1 MEFEGINDVKKLFKK
16 ILGSEVI
23 VNDSMD
29 VTEEIIF
36 VVFIQRLEEAFET
49 ENKLYEIGGIELGQ
63 ITEPLWFVLE
73 SAFKILYGEDT
84 TNLIWW
90 YIFDRIEEDGE
101 ILPFTDEDGKEYIF
115 NNVKELWMYTRI
127 VLTVLQLKLI
137 ELSLLQMVVEITR
150 GMIFR

>member
-49 ENKLYEIGGIELGQ
+49 ENKYMKLGGL
-63 ITEPLWFVLE
+63 
-73 SAFKILYGEDT
+73 
-84 TNLIWW
+84 N
-90 YIFDRIEEDGE
+90 
-101 ILPFTDEDGKEYIF
+101 
-115 NNVKELWMYTRI
+115 
-127 VLTVLQLKLI
+127 
-137 ELSLLQMVVEITR
+137 
-150 GMIFR
+150 

>member
-29 VTEEIIF
+29 VAEEIIF

-115 NNVKELWMYTRI
+115 NNVKELWMYINYRSP
-127 VLTVLQLKLI
+127 QDSN
-137 ELSLLQMVVEITR
+137 E
-150 GMIFR
+150 

>member
-49 ENKLYEIGGIELGQ
+49 ENKLYEIGRIELGQ
-63 ITEPLWFVLE
+63 VTEPLWFVLE
-73 SAFKILYGEDT
+73 HTFKLLYGEEA

-90 YIFDRIEEDGE
+90 YIFDRIGE
-101 ILPFTDEDGKEYIF
+101 NDEITPFTDEDGKEYTF
-115 NNVKELWMYTRI
+115 QNAKELWMYINYRFP
-127 VLTVLQLKLI
+127 QDFN
-137 ELSLLQMVVEITR
+137 E
-150 GMIFR
+150 

>member
-1 MEFEGINDVKKLFKK
+1 MEFEGIDDVKKLFKK

-49 ENKLYEIGGIELGQ
+49 ENKLYEIGRIELGQ
-63 ITEPLWFVLE
+63 VTEPLWFVLE
-73 SAFKILYGEDT
+73 HTFKLLYGEEA

-90 YIFDRIEEDGE
+90 YIFDRIGE
-101 ILPFTDEDGKEYIF
+101 NDEITPFTDEDGKEYTF
-115 NNVKELWMYTRI
+115 QNAKELWMYINYRFP
-127 VLTVLQLKLI
+127 QDFN
-137 ELSLLQMVVEITR
+137 E
-150 GMIFR
+150 

>member
-1 MEFEGINDVKKLFKK
+1 MEFEGIDDVKKLFKK

-115 NNVKELWMYTRI
+115 NNVKELWMYINYRSP
-127 VLTVLQLKLI
+127 QDSN
-137 ELSLLQMVVEITR
+137 E
-150 GMIFR
+150 

>member
-49 ENKLYEIGGIELGQ
+49 ENKLYEIGRIELGQ
-63 ITEPLWFVLE
+63 VTEPLWFVLE
-73 SAFKILYGEDT
+73 HTFKLLYGEEA

-90 YIFDRIEEDGE
+90 YIFDRIGE
-101 ILPFTDEDGKEYIF
+101 NDEITPFTDEDGKEYTF
-115 NNVKELWMYTRI
+115 QNAKELWMYINYR
-127 VLTVLQLKLI
+127 
-137 ELSLLQMVVEITR
+137 
-150 GMIFR
+150 FP

>member
-49 ENKLYEIGGIELGQ
+49 ENKLYEIGRIELGQ
-63 ITEPLWFVLE
+63 VTEPLWFVLE
-73 SAFKILYGEDT
+73 HTFKLLYGEEA

-90 YIFDRIEEDGE
+90 YIFDRIGE
-101 ILPFTDEDGKEYIF
+101 NDEITPFTDEDGKEYIF
-115 NNVKELWMYTRI
+115 KDAKELWMYVNYRFP
-127 VLTVLQLKLI
+127 QDFN
-137 ELSLLQMVVEITR
+137 E
-150 GMIFR
+150 

>member
-1 MEFEGINDVKKLFKK
+1 MEFEGIDDVKKLFKK

-63 ITEPLWFVLE
+63 VTESLWFVLE
-73 SAFKILYGEDT
+73 HTFKLLYGEEA

-90 YIFDRIEEDGE
+90 YIFDRIGE
-101 ILPFTDEDGKEYIF
+101 NDKIIPFTDEDGKEYTF
-115 NNVKELWMYTRI
+115 QNAKELWMYINYRFP
-127 VLTVLQLKLI
+127 QDFN
-137 ELSLLQMVVEITR
+137 E
-150 GMIFR
+150 

>member
-1 MEFEGINDVKKLFKK
+1 MEFEGIDDVKKLFKK

-23 VNDSMD
+23 VNDSID

-63 ITEPLWFVLE
+63 VTEPLWFVLE
-73 SAFKILYGEDT
+73 HTFKLLYGEEA

-90 YIFDRIEEDGE
+90 YIFDRIGE
-101 ILPFTDEDGKEYIF
+101 NDEITPFTDEDGKEYTF
-115 NNVKELWMYTRI
+115 QNAKELWMYINYRFP
-127 VLTVLQLKLI
+127 QDFN
-137 ELSLLQMVVEITR
+137 E
-150 GMIFR
+150 

>member
-1 MEFEGINDVKKLFKK
+1 MEFEGIDDVKKLFKK

-29 VTEEIIF
+29 VIEEIIF

-63 ITEPLWFVLE
+63 VTEPLWFVLE
-73 SAFKILYGEDT
+73 HTFKLLYGEEA

-90 YIFDRIEEDGE
+90 YIFDRIGE
-101 ILPFTDEDGKEYIF
+101 NDEITPFTDEDGKEYTF
-115 NNVKELWMYTRI
+115 QNAKELWMYINYRFP
-127 VLTVLQLKLI
+127 QDFN
-137 ELSLLQMVVEITR
+137 E
-150 GMIFR
+150 

>member
-1 MEFEGINDVKKLFKK
+1 MEFEGIDDVKKLFKK

-63 ITEPLWFVLE
+63 VTEPLWFVLE
-73 SAFKILYGEDT
+73 HTFKLLYGEEA

-90 YIFDRIEEDGE
+90 YIFDRIGE
-101 ILPFTDEDGKEYIF
+101 NDEITPFTDEDGKEYTF
-115 NNVKELWMYTRI
+115 QNAKELWMYINYRFP
-127 VLTVLQLKLI
+127 QDFN
-137 ELSLLQMVVEITR
+137 E
-150 GMIFR
+150 

>member
-1 MEFEGINDVKKLFKK
+1 MEFEGIDDVKKLFKK

-36 VVFIQRLEEAFET
+36 VVFIQRLQEAFET

-63 ITEPLWFVLE
+63 VTEPLWFVLE
-73 SAFKILYGEDT
+73 HTFKLLYGEEA

-90 YIFDRIEEDGE
+90 YIFDRIGE
-101 ILPFTDEDGKEYIF
+101 NDEITPFTDEDGKEYTF
-115 NNVKELWMYTRI
+115 QNAKELWMYINYRFP
-127 VLTVLQLKLI
+127 QDFN
-137 ELSLLQMVVEITR
+137 E
-150 GMIFR
+150 

>member
-1 MEFEGINDVKKLFKK
+1 
-16 ILGSEVI
+16 
-23 VNDSMD
+23 MD

-115 NNVKELWMYTRI
+115 NNVKELWMYINYRSP
-127 VLTVLQLKLI
+127 QDSN
-137 ELSLLQMVVEITR
+137 E
-150 GMIFR
+150 

>member
-49 ENKLYEIGGIELGQ
+49 ENKLYEIGRIELGQ
-63 ITEPLWFVLE
+63 VTEPLWFVLE
-73 SAFKILYGEDT
+73 HTFKLLYGEEA

-90 YIFDRIEEDGE
+90 YIFDRIGE
-101 ILPFTDEDGKEYIF
+101 NDEITPFIDEDGKEYTF
-115 NNVKELWMYTRI
+115 QNAKELWMYINYRFP
-127 VLTVLQLKLI
+127 QDFN
-137 ELSLLQMVVEITR
+137 E
-150 GMIFR
+150 

>member
-1 MEFEGINDVKKLFKK
+1 MEFEGIDDVKKLFKK

-49 ENKLYEIGGIELGQ
+49 ENKLYEIGRIELGQ
-63 ITEPLWFVLE
+63 VTEPLWFVLE
-73 SAFKILYGEDT
+73 HTFKLLYGEEA

-90 YIFDRIEEDGE
+90 YIFDRIGE
-101 ILPFTDEDGKEYIF
+101 NDEITPFTDEDGKEYTF
-115 NNVKELWMYTRI
+115 QNAKELWMYVNYRFP
-127 VLTVLQLKLI
+127 QDFN
-137 ELSLLQMVVEITR
+137 E
-150 GMIFR
+150 

>member
-63 ITEPLWFVLE
+63 VTEPLWFVLE
-73 SAFKILYGEDT
+73 HTFKLLYGEEA

-90 YIFDRIEEDGE
+90 YIFDRIGE
-101 ILPFTDEDGKEYIF
+101 NDEITPFTDEDGKEYTF
-115 NNVKELWMYTRI
+115 QNAKELWMYINYRFP
-127 VLTVLQLKLI
+127 QDFN
-137 ELSLLQMVVEITR
+137 E
-150 GMIFR
+150 

>member
-1 MEFEGINDVKKLFKK
+1 MFKK

-63 ITEPLWFVLE
+63 VTEPLWFVLE
-73 SAFKILYGEDT
+73 HTFKLLYGEEA

-90 YIFDRIEEDGE
+90 YIFDRIGE
-101 ILPFTDEDGKEYIF
+101 NDEITPFTDEDGKEYTF
-115 NNVKELWMYTRI
+115 QNAKELWMYINYRFP
-127 VLTVLQLKLI
+127 QDFN
-137 ELSLLQMVVEITR
+137 E
-150 GMIFR
+150 

>member
-49 ENKLYEIGGIELGQ
+49 ENKLYEIGRIELGQ
-63 ITEPLWFVLE
+63 VTEPLWFVLE
-73 SAFKILYGEDT
+73 HTFKLLYGEEA

-90 YIFDRIEEDGE
+90 YIFDRIGE
-101 ILPFTDEDGKEYIF
+101 NNEITPFTDEDGKEYTF
-115 NNVKELWMYTRI
+115 QNAKELWMYINYRFP
-127 VLTVLQLKLI
+127 QDFN
-137 ELSLLQMVVEITR
+137 E
-150 GMIFR
+150 

>member
-115 NNVKELWMYTRI
+115 NNVKELWMYINYRSP
-127 VLTVLQLKLI
+127 QDSN
-137 ELSLLQMVVEITR
+137 E
-150 GMIFR
+150 

>member
-1 MEFEGINDVKKLFKK
+1 MEFEGIDDVKKLFKK

-63 ITEPLWFVLE
+63 VTEPLWFVLE
-73 SAFKILYGEDT
+73 HTFKLLYGEEA

-90 YIFDRIEEDGE
+90 YIFDRIGE
-101 ILPFTDEDGKEYIF
+101 NDEITPFTDEDGKEYTF
-115 NNVKELWMYTRI
+115 QNTKEVWMYINYRFP
-127 VLTVLQLKLI
+127 QDFN
-137 ELSLLQMVVEITR
+137 E
-150 GMIFR
+150 

>member
-1 MEFEGINDVKKLFKK
+1 MEFEGIDDVKKLFKK

-63 ITEPLWFVLE
+63 VTEPLWFVLE
-73 SAFKILYGEDT
+73 HTFKLLYGEEA

-90 YIFDRIEEDGE
+90 YIFDRIGE
-101 ILPFTDEDGKEYIF
+101 NDEITPFIDEDGKEYTF
-115 NNVKELWMYTRI
+115 QNAKELWMYINYRFP
-127 VLTVLQLKLI
+127 QDFN
-137 ELSLLQMVVEITR
+137 E
-150 GMIFR
+150 